1 MKQEKILILEDSKE
15 IRELIAIYLN
25 KEGFQV
31 IEAETGFEALK
42 LFETEQPDLL
52 LVDITLQG
60 MDGAAVCAEIRQY
73 SNVPIIFV
81 TARKDSEEIVQGL
94 EMGADDYITKPFD
107 PVVLVARVKANL
119 RRAPIFSRAQLYKQ
133 EDKKNHILSY
143 DGLEINTETME
154 VRLQGTKLLLSAKET
169 QLLMF
174 LAKRP
179 EQVFAQEELYRQI
192 WGAESYSDTR
202 TVSVHISSLRKK
214 LESNPELPQYIHN
227 VRGLGYKF
235 SAATGH

>member
-1 MKQEKILILEDSKE
+1 MTQEKILVLEDSKE
-15 IRELIAIYLN
+15 IRELVAIYLA
-25 KEGFQV
+25 KEGFRV
-31 IEAETGFEALK
+31 IEAETGLEALK

-52 LVDITLQG
+52 LVDISLQD
-60 MDGAAVCAEIRQY
+60 MDGTAVCAEIRNY

-119 RRAPIFSRAQLYKQ
+119 RRAPIFSRAHLYKQ
-133 EDKKNHILSY
+133 EEKKNRILSY
-143 DGLEINTETME
+143 QGLEINTETME
-154 VRLQGTKLLLSAKET
+154 VFLHGAKLLLSAKET

-179 EQVFAQEELYRQI
+179 DQVFSQEELYRQI

-214 LESNPELPQYIHN
+214 LESSPELPQYIHN

-235 SAATGH
+235 SAAAGQ